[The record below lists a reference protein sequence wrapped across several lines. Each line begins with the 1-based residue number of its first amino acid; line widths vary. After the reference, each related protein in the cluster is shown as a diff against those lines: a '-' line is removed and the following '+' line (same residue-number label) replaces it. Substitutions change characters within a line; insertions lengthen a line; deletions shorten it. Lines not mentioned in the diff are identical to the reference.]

1 MGKRKKGMCEPV
13 PVLQGKH
20 ISSPLSPYVQRLV
33 SVIAPKEFK
42 VVTQTQ
48 AHTPCVRFFQGA
60 GVGR

>member
-1 MGKRKKGMCEPV
+1 M